1 MSKPLI
7 PGNAISF
14 VRLLRQHS
22 AKHAELADKRVD
34 GAEELKQTDL
44 RNTNLLLSNLNTQL
58 MFVYSLLDITMTSL
72 NDLENLIVEKE
83 ATKEEMDR
91 FKTELHERIK
101 DTLKPLRDAF
111 GIEEGRLKR
120 AEDLYD

>member
-14 VRLLRQHS
+14 VRLLRQLS

-34 GAEELKQTDL
+34 SAEELKQTDL

-72 NDLENLIVEKE
+72 NDLENLIIEKD

-91 FKTELHERIK
+91 FKAELNERLK
-101 DTLKPLRDAF
+101 DTLKPLREAF

-120 AEDLYD
+120 AEDLYG

>member
-1 MSKPLI
+1 MR
-7 PGNAISF
+7 F
-14 VRLLRQHS
+14 RLS
-22 AKHAELADKRVD
+22 GFSDN
-34 GAEELKQTDL
+34 TL

-72 NDLENLIVEKE
+72 NDLENLIIEKN

-91 FKTELHERIK
+91 FKTELNERIK
-101 DTLKPLRDAF
+101 DTLKPLREAF

-120 AEDLYD
+120 AEDLYG